1 MSSIVNINLKTVQ
14 QILIANNLGRGTL
27 LEEANELR
35 VFLDNEPRAVM
46 AMHTAASQLEAATGR
61 AVQLEL
67 KSSLGPAQQAQLD
80 RLGTVV

>member
-1 MSSIVNINLKTVQ
+1 MNSIVNINVKTVQ
-14 QILIANNLGRGTL
+14 QILSANNLGRGTL
-27 LEEANELR
+27 LEEASEIR
-35 VFLDNEPRAVM
+35 VFLDNEPKGVM

-67 KSSLGPAQQAQLD
+67 KASLGPAQLAQLD